1 MTPAFTPLQQGFLNF
16 RLARLKGSMG
26 SALLLPLLGLAAGAA
41 TLAGGALALRLTR
54 RLNLILGFSAG
65 AVLGVAMLDLLPEAV
80 KLADHS
86 SNVFT
91 AAAAGFI
98 AYLAA
103 DRTLSASA
111 GRRGHLGAGGLTLH
125 SLMDGLAIG
134 LSFQVSPAAAAVVT
148 LAVLAHDVSDGINT
162 VTVSLSGQT
171 GRLWAR
177 RWLMADAAAP
187 LVGVLISRLVSVP
200 KETLGLAL
208 AAFAGFFLC
217 IGASELV
224 PASHQRHP
232 RAWTTIAT
240 ALGCGAIWLVVW
252 LADLG
257 TAAHLR

>member
-1 MTPAFTPLQQGFLNF
+1 MPAWLIPILF
-16 RLARLKGSMG
+16 
-26 SALLLPLLGLAAGAA
+26 GLAAAAA

-54 RLNLILGFSAG
+54 RLHLILGFSAG
-65 AVLGVAMLDLLPEAV
+65 AVLGVALLDLLPEAAQ
-80 KLADHS
+80 LSDHPTS
-86 SNVFT
+86 VFA
-91 AAAAGFI
+91 AAAAGFV

-103 DRTLSASA
+103 DRALSAGG

-134 LSFQVSPAAAAVVT
+134 LSFQVSAAAAAVVT

-187 LVGVLISRLVSVP
+187 LAGVLISRLVSVP

-217 IGASELV
+217 IGASELI

-232 RAWTTIAT
+232 KAWTTIST
-240 ALGCGAIWLVVW
+240 GLGAVAIWLVVR

-257 TAAHLR
+257 AGSHLP

>member
-1 MTPAFTPLQQGFLNF
+1 
-16 RLARLKGSMG
+16 MG
-26 SALLLPLLGLAAGAA
+26 SSFLLPVLGLAAGAA
-41 TLAGGALALRLTR
+41 TLAGGALALRFTR
-54 RLNLILGFSAG
+54 RLHLILGFSAG
-65 AVLGVAMLDLLPEAV
+65 AVLGVALLDLLPEAV
-80 KLADHS
+80 RLSAEPVS
-86 SNVFT
+86 VFT
-91 AAAAGFI
+91 AAAAGFVV
-98 AYLAA
+98 YLAA
-103 DRTLSASA
+103 DRALSASG

-162 VTVSLSGQT
+162 VTISLSGET

-177 RWLMADAAAP
+177 RWLVADAAAP
-187 LVGVLISRLVSVP
+187 LAGVLISGLVSVP
-200 KETLGLAL
+200 KETLSLAL

-217 IGASELV
+217 IGASELI

-240 ALGCGAIWLVVW
+240 ALGCGAIWLVVR

-257 TAAHLR
+257 TAAHLG